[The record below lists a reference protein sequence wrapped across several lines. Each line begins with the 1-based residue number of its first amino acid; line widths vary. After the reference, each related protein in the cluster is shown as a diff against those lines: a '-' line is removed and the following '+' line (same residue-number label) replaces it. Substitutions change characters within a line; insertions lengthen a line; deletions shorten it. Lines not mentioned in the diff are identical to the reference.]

1 MKKLI
6 IFDLD
11 GTLLNSINDINTSIN
26 LALNDLQLP
35 QVTIDDSKYIT
46 GSGVDILAMRT
57 IKLVLKDKYD
67 EEKDLYLNKFKA
79 LYQHYYTIHQ
89 KDETKPYDGI
99 IDSLK
104 ELKKLGIKIAVLSNK
119 PHMDVIKIM
128 DYYFEDIKFD
138 YILGKIEKNRIKPD
152 VDGIIMIEDELI
164 IHDNNEILYVGDTNV
179 DIQTARNAN
188 IEVLACTWGFRKYDE
203 IKTAD
208 YFAYKASDIVE
219 VVKNAK

>member
-46 GSGVDILAMRT
+46 GSGVDILSMRT
-57 IKLVLKDKYD
+57 IKLVLQDKYE
-67 EEKDLYLNKFKA
+67 EEKDLYLNKFKD

-89 KDETKPYDGI
+89 NDETKPYDGI
-99 IDSLK
+99 IDALK
-104 ELKKLGIKIAVLSNK
+104 ELRKLGVKIAVLSNK
-119 PHMDVIKIM
+119 PHVDVEKIM
-128 DYYFEDIKFD
+128 RYYFKDIEFD

-152 VDGIIMIEDELI
+152 IDGIIMIEDELN
-164 IHDNNEILYVGDTNV
+164 IHNNKEILYVGDTNV
-179 DIQTARNAN
+179 DIQTARNAH

-208 YFAYKASDIVE
+208 YFAYQPLDIVG